1 MKNPELV
8 LAILGAGAL
17 IGAGLYFGMRA
28 SAPAAAPAVA
38 PAAAP
43 TARPVGP
50 DARAQ
55 LREAIEQRRAE
66 LVRVCWA
73 PEAQRPGAPTSEHVW
88 NGTIGPEGVPLA
100 FSVMEVRGRS
110 RPGLTACLQD
120 QLSTLRLPP
129 RPDAAFV
136 ELPFAL
142 P

>member
-17 IGAGLYFGMRA
+17 IGAGLYFGLRA
-28 SAPAAAPAVA
+28 QAPAVA
-38 PAAAP
+38 PAAVP

-55 LREAIEQRRAE
+55 LREAIEKRRAE

-73 PEAQRPGAPTSEHVW
+73 PEAQKPGPPSSEHVW
-88 NGTIGPEGVPLA
+88 NGTIGPEGIPLA
-100 FSVMEVRGRS
+100 FSVMEVRGKS
-110 RPGLTACLQD
+110 RPELTACLQE

-129 RPDAAFV
+129 RPDSAFV
-136 ELPFAL
+136 ELPFSL